1 MKVENVV
8 IILHRTNRTL
18 NNVKCLIWKIL
29 GMLYQPQIVL
39 VHFSMPTSTETESVV
54 RESLPPLSL
63 LDRVSAS
70 QQTQIKLTN
79 LGTAEKR

>member
-29 GMLYQPQIVL
+29 GMLYQP
-39 VHFSMPTSTETESVV
+39 
-54 RESLPPLSL
+54 
-63 LDRVSAS
+63 
-70 QQTQIKLTN
+70 
-79 LGTAEKR
+79 

>member
-1 MKVENVV
+1 
-8 IILHRTNRTL
+8 
-18 NNVKCLIWKIL
+18 
-29 GMLYQPQIVL
+29 
-39 VHFSMPTSTETESVV
+39 MPTSTETESVV